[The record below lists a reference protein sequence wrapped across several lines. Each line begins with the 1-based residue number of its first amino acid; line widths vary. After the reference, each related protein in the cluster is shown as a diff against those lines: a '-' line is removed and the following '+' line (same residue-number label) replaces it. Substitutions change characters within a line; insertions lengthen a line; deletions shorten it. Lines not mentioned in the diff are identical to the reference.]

1 MRLSTSRARRRVL
14 TSLTVADVMIRVPK
28 VVTTQATIGDLRSFF
43 DDEHVHM
50 ALIVEDG
57 VLRGTVVRADV
68 PLALGEETP
77 ALAVSRLHGRVVAA
91 HTSAEAARRGMI
103 ECGERRLAVV
113 DTDGRLE
120 GLLCLKRRLSG
131 FCSDTDVNER
141 SHTRWETSS

>member
-1 MRLSTSRARRRVL
+1 MRLSTSRVRRHVL
-14 TSLTVADVMIRVPK
+14 TSLTVADVMVRVPK
-28 VVTTQATIGDLRSFF
+28 VLTSQATVGDLRSFF
-43 DDEHVHM
+43 EDDHVHM

-57 VLRGTVVRADV
+57 VLCGTVVRADV
-68 PLALGEETP
+68 PLALVGEAP

-120 GLLCLKRRLSG
+120 GLLCLKRRLTG
-131 FCSDTDVNER
+131 FCSDTGVSER
-141 SHTRWETSS
+141 AHAPGETSS